1 MTEFLA
7 QYGYGFIALV
17 VCLESTG
24 LPLPGESLVVAAGML
39 ASNGQMNIWLVLASA
54 FLGSILG
61 DNLGYWVGRRYGR
74 PAVIKW
80 GHKVHFGED
89 KLEMVEERFRSY
101 GFVIVLVARFVF
113 ILRQLNG
120 FVAGMMHMPWPRFVL
135 YNAISAA
142 LWSAAY
148 GVTAYFFGKAL
159 EHFLHEQSTLAIV
172 LVACSICAIGM
183 FGTYKWLFRKDDKPS
198 PDAASESETAPRG

>member
-1 MTEFLA
+1 
-7 QYGYGFIALV
+7 
-17 VCLESTG
+17 
-24 LPLPGESLVVAAGML
+24 
-39 ASNGQMNIWLVLASA
+39 
-54 FLGSILG
+54 
-61 DNLGYWVGRRYGR
+61 
-74 PAVIKW
+74 
-80 GHKVHFGED
+80 
-89 KLEMVEERFRSY
+89 MVEERFRSY

-172 LVACSICAIGM
+172 LVAGSICAIGM